1 MLIRRLLF
9 CSYIGK
15 PYVLRLRATDQGMPP
30 LTSGTITVR
39 IDVTDPENTMVD
51 LELEISLEQFEA
63 NRELFLEKI
72 SQLLGADVGI
82 SEIAV
87 ITEESR
93 RRKRETK
100 TR

>member
-1 MLIRRLLF
+1 
-9 CSYIGK
+9 
-15 PYVLRLRATDQGMPP
+15 MPP

-72 SQLLGADVGI
+72 SQLLGAEVGI
-82 SEIAV
+82 SEITV

>member
-1 MLIRRLLF
+1 
-9 CSYIGK
+9 
-15 PYVLRLRATDQGMPP
+15 
-30 LTSGTITVR
+30 
-39 IDVTDPENTMVD
+39 MVD
-51 LELEISLEQFEA
+51 LELEISLEKFEA

-72 SQLLGADVGI
+72 SQLLGAEVGI
-82 SEIAV
+82 SDITV

>member
-1 MLIRRLLF
+1 M
-9 CSYIGK
+9 
-15 PYVLRLRATDQGMPP
+15 LRLRATDQGTPP

-72 SQLLGADVGI
+72 SQLLGAEVGI
-82 SEIAV
+82 SEITV

-100 TR
+100 PR